1 MTYQLIR
8 GDATSLPLAD
18 DSVDLIVTSP
28 PYFAL
33 RSYTDGGEHYDGQIG
48 SEATPQAFLEALWAV
63 TAECRRVLK
72 PSGSLFCNLG
82 DKYSGG
88 RGGYV
93 VSGGG
98 YDGTAS
104 KSGARSEAVPG
115 FRPKT
120 LLGLPW
126 RYAIG
131 CIDQLGLILRAEI
144 VWSKP
149 NCLSGGTVV
158 YARTKGRERTIKVH
172 DLCRHYQPEDV
183 QLWNG
188 QQWTQVVWWQPT
200 DRAEGAQV
208 EIEFRNGQRVGC
220 TNEHRWPVLGKGNV
234 AASDLAPGDVIESC
248 GTPEGTK
255 RPERVDDAEI
265 GWFVGLYIAEG
276 SRSGTTIQIA
286 SHADE
291 TARYKRLTALAESFG
306 ENCAAHV
313 TSANGM
319 TINLTGRFLD
329 AILSTFV
336 GGKDAY
342 TKHLRPEA
350 WTRSNRFL
358 RAVLEGYLDGDGH
371 DNGAGRWTVGFTGR
385 NDDLAADLRALGAR
399 LGASVRLRRGTTTGF
414 GQEWPAWTGTIY
426 FDASRRKR
434 PDAEVVAIRP
444 SRARRFWDI
453 GVEDDPHLFALA
465 SGVLTHNSLPES
477 VTDRVRRSHEQWFHF
492 TKEPRYF
499 SAVDEIREEYSERV
513 MDRQR
518 YAGREGLPDSG
529 WSEGAGRNDAGGM
542 RGILGFGHRGASP
555 LGKLPGSVWTVPTEP
570 LRVPDHL
577 GVDHFACVDTETE
590 ILTERGWLTHDQ
602 LGEGDVVAG
611 YNLDTGMA
619 EWTTCHAVHRYDHDG
634 LLVAVE
640 KRDLSMRLT
649 PNHRCVIQ
657 RGAGS
662 RDVVRADELVPAH
675 RIPRSAE
682 WVDYERKSIGEPL
695 AALLGWV
702 AAEGWVTAAGS
713 VYLSQS
719 LTENPEHV
727 DAIDAVLARVDL
739 PPVLTRRVKQRR
751 SLNTTKRTQRTRTYE
766 GREWRDVTWRLP
778 LGLAQQ
784 VIGLLDDKLLT
795 WDVLGLPEN
804 ERRALLNA
812 FIDGDGH
819 RRSDGRIGIYQ
830 KHRQNLDVLQAI
842 AVTLGYR
849 TSLTEE
855 AERFVLYLTSGH
867 RWITLRS
874 TGGEATPIPTEHY
887 RGTVWCPTTGTGT
900 FVARRRGRVFITGN
914 SFPSEW
920 PRRLIQGWSPSG
932 VCLECGEG
940 RRPVVAK
947 ELAVDHVQRRTRGL
961 MDANNTATSG
971 SHGVTDAG
979 TVGSTVA
986 TITGYACAC
995 PTTDAPTRPAVILD
1009 PFCGTGTVPAV
1020 AHALGRH
1027 GIGIDLSA
1035 DYLRLAEWRC
1045 NDPALR
1051 AKVLGVDK
1059 PKPPITG
1066 QTTLF
1071 DEVA

>member
-8 GDATSLPLAD
+8 GDATSIPLAD

-72 PSGSLFCNLG
+72 PSGSLWVNLG

-88 RGGYV
+88 NHTRRGTH
-93 VSGGG
+93 GGA
-98 YDGTAS
+98 AS
-104 KSGARSEAVPG
+104 KPHESSMAVAGA
-115 FRPKT
+115 RPKT
-120 LLGLPW
+120 LLLLPQ

-131 CIDQLGLILRAEI
+131 CIDQLGLICRAEVI
-144 VWSKP
+144 WSKP

-414 GQEWPAWTGTIY
+414 GQEWPTWTGTIY

-499 SAVDEIREEYSERV
+499 SAVDEIREAHAESSLA
-513 MDRQR
+513 R
-518 YAGREGLPDSG
+518 YQTSD
-529 WSEGAGRNDAGGM
+529 GAWNGGVLDYGDDTDATGKHRKNAPGGN
-542 RGILGFGHRGASP
+542 P

-577 GVDHFACVDTETE
+577 GVDHFA
-590 ILTERGWLTHDQ
+590 
-602 LGEGDVVAG
+602 A
-611 YNLDTGMA
+611 
-619 EWTTCHAVHRYDHDG
+619 
-634 LLVAVE
+634 
-640 KRDLSMRLT
+640 
-649 PNHRCVIQ
+649 
-657 RGAGS
+657 
-662 RDVVRADELVPAH
+662 
-675 RIPRSAE
+675 
-682 WVDYERKSIGEPL
+682 
-695 AALLGWV
+695 
-702 AAEGWVTAAGS
+702 
-713 VYLSQS
+713 
-719 LTENPEHV
+719 
-727 DAIDAVLARVDL
+727 
-739 PPVLTRRVKQRR
+739 
-751 SLNTTKRTQRTRTYE
+751 
-766 GREWRDVTWRLP
+766 
-778 LGLAQQ
+778 
-784 VIGLLDDKLLT
+784 
-795 WDVLGLPEN
+795 
-804 ERRALLNA
+804 
-812 FIDGDGH
+812 
-819 RRSDGRIGIYQ
+819 
-830 KHRQNLDVLQAI
+830 
-842 AVTLGYR
+842 
-849 TSLTEE
+849 
-855 AERFVLYLTSGH
+855 
-867 RWITLRS
+867 
-874 TGGEATPIPTEHY
+874 
-887 RGTVWCPTTGTGT
+887 
-900 FVARRRGRVFITGN
+900 
-914 SFPSEW
+914 FPSEF
-920 PRRLIQGWSPSG
+920 PRRLILGFSPAG

-947 ELAVDHVQRRTRGL
+947 ERTHNRKGRQTNVLDRPERGVDTQGL
-961 MDANNTATSG
+961 G
-971 SHGVTDAG
+971 WEQQ
-979 TVGSTVA
+979 A

-995 PTTDAPTRPAVILD
+995 DNTDAPTRPAVILD
-1009 PFCGTGTVPAV
+1009 PFMGTGTTVLT
-1020 AHALGRH
+1020 AHHLGRH
-1027 GIGIDLSA
+1027 GVGIDLSA
-1035 DYLRLAEWRC
+1035 DYIRLAKWRC
-1045 NDPALR
+1045 EDPKMR
-1051 AKVLGVDK
+1051 AKVLGVK
-1059 PKPPITG
+1059 APSPQLEG
-1066 QTTLF
+1066 QGVLL
-1071 DEVA
+1071 

>member
-18 DSVDLIVTSP
+18 DSVDLICTSP

-72 PSGSLFCNLG
+72 PSGSMFVNLG
-82 DKYSGG
+82 DKYA
-88 RGGYV
+88 
-93 VSGGG
+93 GGG
-98 YDGTAS
+98 MGGHGLGLHGPPPQGERNSYRRPTNTGGIPA
-104 KSGARSEAVPG
+104 KS
-115 FRPKT
+115 
-120 LLGLPW
+120 LMGLPW

-499 SAVDEIREEYSERV
+499 SAVDEIREEYDAPTATRSNP
-513 MDRQR
+513 
-518 YAGREGLPDSG
+518 GKNGN
-529 WSEGAGRNDAGGM
+529 RNDGG
-542 RGILGFGHRGASP
+542 GNPFGATESMNP
-555 LGKLPGSVWTVPTEP
+555 LGKLPGSVWSIPTEP

-577 GVDHFACVDTETE
+577 GVDHFA
-590 ILTERGWLTHDQ
+590 
-602 LGEGDVVAG
+602 A
-611 YNLDTGMA
+611 
-619 EWTTCHAVHRYDHDG
+619 
-634 LLVAVE
+634 
-640 KRDLSMRLT
+640 
-649 PNHRCVIQ
+649 
-657 RGAGS
+657 
-662 RDVVRADELVPAH
+662 
-675 RIPRSAE
+675 
-682 WVDYERKSIGEPL
+682 
-695 AALLGWV
+695 
-702 AAEGWVTAAGS
+702 
-713 VYLSQS
+713 
-719 LTENPEHV
+719 
-727 DAIDAVLARVDL
+727 
-739 PPVLTRRVKQRR
+739 
-751 SLNTTKRTQRTRTYE
+751 
-766 GREWRDVTWRLP
+766 
-778 LGLAQQ
+778 
-784 VIGLLDDKLLT
+784 
-795 WDVLGLPEN
+795 
-804 ERRALLNA
+804 
-812 FIDGDGH
+812 
-819 RRSDGRIGIYQ
+819 
-830 KHRQNLDVLQAI
+830 
-842 AVTLGYR
+842 
-849 TSLTEE
+849 
-855 AERFVLYLTSGH
+855 
-867 RWITLRS
+867 
-874 TGGEATPIPTEHY
+874 
-887 RGTVWCPTTGTGT
+887 
-900 FVARRRGRVFITGN
+900 
-914 SFPSEW
+914 FPSEW
-920 PRRLIQGWSPSG
+920 PRRLILGWSPSG
-932 VCLECGEG
+932 VCVECGQG

-947 ELAVDHVQRRTRGL
+947 ELEPLGPNGDGRNRRRANIISGGDYPTERGRE
-961 MDANNTATSG
+961 A
-971 SHGVTDAG
+971 
-979 TVGSTVA
+979 A

-1009 PFCGTGTVPAV
+1009 PFTGTGTVPAV

-1059 PKPPITG
+1059 PKPVPEG
-1066 QTTLF
+1066 QLDMF
-1071 DEVA
+1071 DGAA